1 MSVSVA
7 CISKCFCKVNVFS
20 VSYVNR
26 RGRCSAKFM
35 VVSIGEICTEFYF
48 VYMRISH
55 SDSLTGNC
63 AETMIVTFTASIYG
77 SCASRDFVNML
88 LTIIAIRVIIC

>member
-1 MSVSVA
+1 
-7 CISKCFCKVNVFS
+7 
-20 VSYVNR
+20 
-26 RGRCSAKFM
+26 M

-77 SCASRDFVNML
+77 SCASRAFVNML
-88 LTIIAIRVIIC
+88 LTIIDLYLKLTQF